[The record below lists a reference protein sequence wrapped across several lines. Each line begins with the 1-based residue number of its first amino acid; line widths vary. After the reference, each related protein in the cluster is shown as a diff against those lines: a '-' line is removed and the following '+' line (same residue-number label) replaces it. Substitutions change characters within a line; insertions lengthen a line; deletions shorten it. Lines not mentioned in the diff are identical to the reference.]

1 MPPSPLTRA
10 HNYILILMLY
20 KSHLWKCFEGK
31 KPFWLNIT
39 GFYFLWYNFF
49 FQSLDHVHKFAYS
62 NCGLPGQRLCGLP
75 IFYANQPSPPATG
88 METQAERLSHLF
100 LTPGLA
106 DPHILILSRHITWL
120 PIVGLFCIM
129 SPVLDIIPLV
139 TPCSAVT
146 EDMVNFE

>member
-1 MPPSPLTRA
+1 ME
-10 HNYILILMLY
+10 ILLRDKAFLPRYYRLFLY
-20 KSHLWKCFEGK
+20 
-31 KPFWLNIT
+31 
-39 GFYFLWYNFF
+39 YNFF
-49 FQSLDHVHKFAYS
+49 FQNLDHVHKFAYS

-75 IFYANQPSPPATG
+75 IFYANQPSPPANQPSPPATG
-88 METQAERLSHLF
+88 IETQAEILSHLF

-106 DPHILILSRHITWL
+106 DPHMLIFSRHSTCL

-146 EDMVNFE
+146 EDMVNFKYKIK